1 MSRFLVIALFVA
13 VVYVLSHTSITLPAL
28 SVVGLAVWA
37 MFATAVAC
45 TARRAPRR
53 QLRRYRT
60 PAGVLS

>member
-28 SVVGLAVWA
+28 SVVGLVVWA
-37 MFATAVAC
+37 MFATCLAC
-45 TARRAPRR
+45 TRRAPRR
-53 QLRRYRT
+53 PLRRYRT